1 MVDSREAAPA
11 DAESGASGVS
21 AAPAGSA
28 AGRASGRRQADWLSA
43 AMGLVI
49 DELDQGIVVIDGTRR
64 MLLANDSA
72 RKTLRSRHPLCLD
85 EQRVSAVAGDNADP
99 FEQAVRGAAELGLHH
114 MLALDYGGSQVHVA
128 VVPLAVGVGAQGS
141 AALLLGRQAM
151 CEPLSLQA
159 FAREAFLSPAETDLL
174 EVLCEGLEP
183 SEAAQRQGV
192 ALSTVRTHIAAI
204 RAKAGVSSV
213 RSLIL
218 EMAKLPPIMHALRPR
233 DTD

>member
-1 MVDSREAAPA
+1 MAMVDKRSRARNCRIRRP
-11 DAESGASGVS
+11 GVS
-21 AAPAGSA
+21 TAPTVPATN
-28 AGRASGRRQADWLSA
+28 RHRTPPGRRLKRRWP
-43 AMGLVI
+43 VI
-49 DELDQGIVVIDGTRR
+49 DELDQNIVVIDGTRR
-64 MLLANDSA
+64 MLLANDGA
-72 RKTLRSRHPLCLD
+72 RKTLRSRHLCAGR
-85 EQRVSAVAGDNADP
+85 QRVSAVAGVLAP
-99 FEQAVRGAAELGLHH
+99 RATVRGAAELAAHAGADH
-114 MLALDYGGSQVHVA
+114 GGSQVHVA
-128 VVPLAVGVGAQGS
+128 VVPLAAAQ

-204 RAKAGVSSV
+204 RAKPGVSSV